1 MLSQLQGTGTSCS
14 KANKKLILFSYFSYL
29 SSAAWK
35 PLKTGMDTNK
45 LDHLSLIYF
54 LLFFIKLQ
62 VVTWDFSCLL
72 LLLFYQKKVLQY

>member
-54 LLFFIKLQ
+54 RSFLLNCR
-62 VVTWDFSCLL
+62 W
-72 LLLFYQKKVLQY
+72 